1 MRNNNLLQKKVPK
14 CLWKVFRKV
23 KHVGERNDPALTVL
37 VRRSYDHRGGQRTAA
52 AGDADGRAWLV

>member
-1 MRNNNLLQKKVPK
+1 MPK

-37 VRRSYDHRGGQRTAA
+37 VRRSYDPRGGQRTAA